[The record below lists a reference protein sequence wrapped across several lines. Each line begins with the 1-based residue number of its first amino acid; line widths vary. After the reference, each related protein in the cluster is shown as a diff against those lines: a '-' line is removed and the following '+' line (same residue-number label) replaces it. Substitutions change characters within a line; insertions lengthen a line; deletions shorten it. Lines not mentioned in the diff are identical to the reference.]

1 MSCFTFDT
9 YYFHIGA
16 FREHGM
22 KESSI
27 RVGFVT
33 YDSTLHFYNL
43 NSALAQPQ
51 MLVVSDVSDVFMPLL
66 DGFLVKLSESR
77 PVIER

>member
-1 MSCFTFDT
+1 MS
-9 YYFHIGA
+9 A
-16 FREHGM
+16 FLFIREHGA

-33 YDSTLHFYNL
+33 YDTTLHFYNV

-51 MLVVSDVSDVFMPLL
+51 MLVVSDINDVFMPLL

-77 PVIER
+77 ACIER